1 MLQTGCSFVF
11 CEMWFLF
18 NLLGEVLT
26 WILGWPQKVPYPWQ
40 CTVKA
45 TPRTAWERQEVVQKK
60 SPLLRPPDFPPGSHF
75 GLPSRR
81 LILPLHSG
89 RGLGG
94 STWYKSVKTSVIPK
108 NYSLFRTSE
117 SNRVS
122 FLCLD
127 QRCGLTAAKAQS
139 LSLSQAGEPQRG
151 ILDLWRR
158 KFSGEGGPCGRAA
171 DGKNLLGGPV
181 APERGG
187 RADREHGLACEVSLD

>member
-1 MLQTGCSFVF
+1 MKELGEERDPSILPLHSGRNGWRLSLPLHSGRNPGSSTWYQRETYRKGKDQTK
-11 CEMWFLF
+11 
-18 NLLGEVLT
+18 NQDPLGEVLT
-26 WILGWPQKVPYPWQ
+26 WILGWPQKVPYPWL

-139 LSLSQAGEPQRG
+139 LSAIGAL
-151 ILDLWRR
+151 
-158 KFSGEGGPCGRAA
+158 FF
-171 DGKNLLGGPV
+171 
-181 APERGG
+181 
-187 RADREHGLACEVSLD
+187 

>member
-139 LSLSQAGEPQRG
+139 LSRG
-151 ILDLWRR
+151 FRPKYRFPMETKGKPTPYAR
-158 KFSGEGGPCGRAA
+158 KFSPPDNFPPPNFWALC
-171 DGKNLLGGPV
+171 
-181 APERGG
+181 RGG
-187 RADREHGLACEVSLD
+187 KLTGVGGNID

>member
-94 STWYKSVKTSVIPK
+94 STWYKSVKPSVIPK

-127 QRCGLTAAKAQS
+127 QRCGLTAEKAQS
-139 LSLSQAGEPQRG
+139 LSAIGALFFLGN
-151 ILDLWRR
+151 R
-158 KFSGEGGPCGRAA
+158 KMPP
-171 DGKNLLGGPV
+171 L
-181 APERGG
+181 
-187 RADREHGLACEVSLD
+187 